1 MTEMVPAERLTRAAK
16 PLPLSATVPP
26 APEPAPAKPKSSRRL
41 VALVVACAVLGGA
54 VYYGHHYWTE
64 GRFLVSTD
72 DAYVKA
78 DTATI
83 AAKVGGYLLSVP
95 VVDNQRVK
103 KGDILAQ
110 VDPLDYRLAVDAA
123 RGRIETQGA
132 TIARLDAQT
141 KVQAATIEQ
150 TQAMLAAAEADRA
163 RAASD
168 FSRAN
173 ELSQTNYG
181 TAQRLDTARAD
192 RDRSVATVS
201 SARAQVAAAQAN
213 LAVMEAQKQEAER
226 TRDELRTA
234 LERATRDFDFAT
246 VRAPFDGIVGNKAAQ
261 PGMFVAPGT
270 RLLALV
276 PPQTAYV
283 EANYKETQIG
293 RLKPGQRATVR
304 LDAASERTVEGTVES
319 FAPASGSQFSLLPP
333 ENATGNFTKIVQRL
347 PVRIKI
353 PAEAATEGLFAP
365 GLSVVV
371 DVDTRSDPKRD
382 EAATAST
389 RASR

>member
-1 MTEMVPAERLTRAAK
+1 MTEMVPAERLTRTAQPLASAVAA
-16 PLPLSATVPP
+16 PPP
-26 APEPAPAKPKSSRRL
+26 APPAPKRSRGKVIGL
-41 VALVVACAVLGGA
+41 AIALAVIGGGGYFA
-54 VYYGHHYWTE
+54 YHYWTE
-64 GRFLVSTD
+64 GRFIVSTD

-78 DTATI
+78 DTAI
-83 AAKVGGYLLSVP
+83 VAAKVGGYLLSVP
-95 VVDNQRVK
+95 VIENQRVR
-103 KGDILAQ
+103 KGDVLAQ
-110 VDPLDYRLAVDAA
+110 VDPVDYRLAVEAS

-132 TIARLDAQT
+132 IVSRLDAQAR
-141 KVQAATIEQ
+141 VQAATIEQ
-150 TQAMLAAAEADRA
+150 AQATLAAADADRA
-163 RAASD
+163 RAAGD
-168 FSRAN
+168 FTRAN
-173 ELSQTNYG
+173 ELSQTSYG
-181 TAQRLDTARAD
+181 TAQRLDMARAD
-192 RDRSVATVS
+192 RDRTIATVA

-213 LAVMEAQKQEAER
+213 LAVLQAQKQEAER

-234 LERATRDFDFAT
+234 LDRSARDLDFAT

-261 PGMFVAPGT
+261 PGMFVQPGT

-293 RLKPGQRATVR
+293 RLKPGQRAIVR

-347 PVRIKI
+347 PIRIRL
-353 PAEAATEGLFAP
+353 PADVANEGLFAP

-371 DVDTRSDPKRD
+371 DVDTRSEPARD
-382 EAATAST
+382 ATATGTT
-389 RASR
+389 RAAR